1 MVPKRG
7 EGGMLTGGVRGSS
20 WVMTLLVGSK
30 KATLGGVGGAITIAR
45 AVKVADVGVG
55 RSGGGGRRSRDGG
68 GVEKSW
74 DFHNSVLY
82 MDGVTG

>member
-20 WVMTLLVGSK
+20 SVMRLLVGSK
-30 KATLGGVGGAITIAR
+30 KATLGGVGGAITIVR
-45 AVKVADVGVG
+45 VVKVADVGAG
-55 RSGGGGRRSRDGG
+55 GSGGGGRRSRDGG
-68 GVEKSW
+68 VEKCW
-74 DFHNSVLY
+74 DFRNSVLY

>member
-55 RSGGGGRRSRDGG
+55 GSGGGGRRSRDG
-68 GVEKSW
+68 E
-74 DFHNSVLY
+74 VLKNPGTFATRCY
-82 MDGVTG
+82 IWTV